1 MKIEERLERVRS
13 ILEKNN
19 MLEGLQVFSDKQLD
33 EAEEK
38 FNFTFPEE
46 LRWL

>member
-19 MLEGLQVFSDKQLD
+19 MLEGLQVFSDKHFTVYSQVAQLSGQ
-33 EAEEK
+33 
-38 FNFTFPEE
+38 
-46 LRWL
+46 